1 MAKQLDGTT
10 IAVSAR
16 AGEGGR
22 LFGSISAADVQA
34 AVTKQTGAT
43 LDRHS
48 AELAEPIKE
57 VGTHEVPFHL
67 LDDVGFNVTVVVSA
81 A

>member
-1 MAKQLDGTT
+1 M
-10 IAVSAR
+10 
-16 AGEGGR
+16 
-22 LFGSISAADVQA
+22 QA